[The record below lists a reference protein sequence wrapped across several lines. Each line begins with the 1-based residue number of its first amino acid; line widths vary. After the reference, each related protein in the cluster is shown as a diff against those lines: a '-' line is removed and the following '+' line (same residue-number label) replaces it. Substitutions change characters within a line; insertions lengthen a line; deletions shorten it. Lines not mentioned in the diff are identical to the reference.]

1 MSGGLSA
8 DFVNATDG
16 VERNFSSLTYI
27 GRNPNIML
35 VDDCDNNRGEY
46 FVYGRADMFKSDK
59 KYRFCMKDDKDNSQS
74 FKLHSDTTEHS
85 FWARVI
91 SKIPFTSLGL
101 GLYDPF
107 NCESPRKSTNELAD
121 VLYGLNSTKST
132 PITPLVKQPK
142 ALI

>member
-1 MSGGLSA
+1 
-8 DFVNATDG
+8 
-16 VERNFSSLTYI
+16 
-27 GRNPNIML
+27 
-35 VDDCDNNRGEY
+35 
-46 FVYGRADMFKSDK
+46 MFKSDK